1 MPMTQQD
8 MLTHYEK
15 EWKAQS
21 DAAEGAEGLRYS
33 DPVEDAVLYPAYE
46 QLVRDFNIKA
56 DGGRVL
62 DVGSGSGRWIRYF
75 LARFQPG
82 LLMGIDFS
90 HASVELLEKWHRS
103 ERTRLVFRHADITS
117 PDLDLD
123 ETFDLVNVANV
134 LFHVPEDDLF
144 NQALRNLGRLVEPD
158 GFIVT
163 TEYLPRRSF
172 PTNWMMVRS
181 RYEFEEAV
189 RAAGLRVCDVR
200 AFCFFA
206 NDPMGLDGPDEE
218 VRRHFHKV
226 RTGMKNMLASN
237 VDGPTREFLIE
248 FFAEIDRA
256 ALAFARNRIA
266 DLELPSQKLVVLKR
280 V

>member
-21 DAAEGAEGLRYS
+21 DAAEGDEGLRYS

-90 HASVELLEKWHRS
+90 HASVALLEKWHRS
-103 ERTRLVFRHADITS
+103 ERSRLVFRHADITS

-134 LFHVPEDDLF
+134 LFHIPEPDLF
-144 NQALRNLGRLVEPD
+144 AQASAWMDYSGPAPPGEKIGLSEGITYFD
-158 GFIVT
+158 H
-163 TEYLPRRSF
+163 
-172 PTNWMMVRS
+172 PTNPGSPAHWHVREDGWMGASVCMHGPVVTRRDKPLVLRYLLHVHQGPANPRQAAEIATDFARS
-181 RYEFEEAV
+181 PGFEVV
-189 RAAGLRVCDVR
+189 RAKVKHTQYTI
-200 AFCFFA
+200 
-206 NDPMGLDGPDEE
+206 
-218 VRRHFHKV
+218 RR
-226 RTGMKNMLASN
+226 
-237 VDGPTREFLIE
+237 VDG
-248 FFAEIDRA
+248 
-256 ALAFARNRIA
+256 
-266 DLELPSQKLVVLKR
+266 Q
-280 V
+280 